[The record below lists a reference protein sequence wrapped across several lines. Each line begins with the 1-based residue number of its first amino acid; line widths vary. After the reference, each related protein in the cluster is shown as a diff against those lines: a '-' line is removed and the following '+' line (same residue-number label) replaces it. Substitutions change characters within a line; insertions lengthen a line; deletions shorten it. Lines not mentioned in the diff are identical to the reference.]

1 MQAQITFIDASTNS
15 RISLI
20 QYSLGLFIGLLTIV
34 GWTGYTNISKW
45 IRNYVSSRSDEHIRN
60 NEAVL
65 QERVDELF
73 NKKID
78 ILSDVAIGINEF
90 FSGI

>member
-1 MQAQITFIDASTNS
+1 M
-15 RISLI
+15 
-20 QYSLGLFIGLLTIV
+20 FIGLLTIV

-90 FSGI
+90 FSGIYRQPTAHWNSVTRMELTLH